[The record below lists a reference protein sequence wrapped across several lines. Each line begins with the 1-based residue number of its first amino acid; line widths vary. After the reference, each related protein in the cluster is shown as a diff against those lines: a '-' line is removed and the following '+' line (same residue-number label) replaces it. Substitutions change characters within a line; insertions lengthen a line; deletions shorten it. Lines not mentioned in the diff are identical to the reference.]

1 MLIRLYGDRL
11 LSVCLGKHRSTC
23 QVAENDLLLGRPLG
37 QSPIAIYVPS
47 VSKKYKLANGTPR
60 SFACPIMAPLQWG
73 WFCVE
78 GAVHFMSSSCEQI
91 WKSIRNEHKIIAW
104 SYWLYVYAEWLSKY
118 NLRMRSGGGGRCLQ
132 GNLWYSPP
140 ASMKWRLASVTF
152 KMASKVFTEET
163 DKNFDFITKI
173 PFRFLGFGDFKVSFV
188 IEN

>member
-1 MLIRLYGDRL
+1 MLIRLYGGRL

-23 QVAENDLLLGRPLG
+23 QVAENDLLLGRPWG

-73 WFCVE
+73 WFCLE
-78 GAVHFMSSSCEQI
+78 GTVHFMSSSCEQI

-118 NLRMRSGGGGRCLQ
+118 SLRMRSGGRGEM
-132 GNLWYSPP
+132 SPR
-140 ASMKWRLASVTF
+140 KSVVQSACQYEVT
-152 KMASKVFTEET
+152 SCVS
-163 DKNFDFITKI
+163 NFQNGEQSVHRRD
-173 PFRFLGFGDFKVSFV
+173 G
-188 IEN
+188 